1 MTRTWHLI
9 VAGWLACFAV
19 GFAPSVQA
27 QTAAMPLAQAR
38 DLLARIQDA
47 AKRHSFKGSFVVSAG
62 GRVSGS
68 RVTHYCEGDQQ
79 YERIDSLDGEP
90 RHVLRH
96 NDWIHTVW
104 PANRTA
110 LVERRAAVTAFPS
123 LLQGDG
129 GDVAAHY
136 GLHTAGVDRV
146 AGLEAQVLRL
156 QPLDP
161 YRYGLRLWTEKAT
174 GLLLR
179 AEVLGAG
186 DEVLETA
193 AFTELTLDAK
203 TKPRE
208 IQQAIKALDG
218 YRVVRAPSQATRL
231 EDEGWSLR
239 ISIPGFRQVSCIKR
253 PRDLSVPAADGA
265 AAQMIQS
272 VWSDGLATV
281 SVFIEPFDADRH
293 RRELQTTL
301 GATHTLMH
309 RVGTWWVTVMG
320 DVPPVTLKQFAH
332 SLERVR

>member
-1 MTRTWHLI
+1 MARPRHLI
-9 VAGWLACFAV
+9 VAGWLACMVA
-19 GFAPSVQA
+19 GFGPAALA
-27 QTAAMPLAQAR
+27 QTVAMPLTQAR
-38 DLLARIQDA
+38 DLLERIQDA
-47 AKRHSFKGSFVVSAG
+47 ATRHSFKGSFVVSAG

-96 NDWIHTVW
+96 NDWVHTVW

-110 LVERRAAVTAFPS
+110 LVERRAAVTTFPS
-123 LLQGDG
+123 LLQGG
-129 GDVAAHY
+129 SGDVAAHY
-136 GLHTAGVDRV
+136 ELRLAGVDRV
-146 AGLEAQVLRL
+146 AGLDAQVLRL
-156 QPLDP
+156 QPLDA
-161 YRYGLRLWTEKAT
+161 YRYGLRLWSEKAT

-193 AFTELTLDAK
+193 AFTELTLSTKA
-203 TKPRE
+203 KPRE

-218 YRVVRAPSQATRL
+218 YRVIRAPAEATRL

-239 ISIPGFRQVSCIKR
+239 ISVPGFRQISCVKR
-253 PRDLSVPAADGA
+253 PRDLTAPTADA
-265 AAQMIQS
+265 AAARMIQS

-281 SVFIEPFDADRH
+281 SVFIEPFDGERH

-320 DVPPVTLKQFAH
+320 DVPPATLKQFAKN
-332 SLERVR
+332 LERVR